1 MLKLIY
7 TNASPY
13 ARKARITALEAG
25 IDLDLVFSHPTADD
39 SKVPDF
45 NPLGKVPALILDD
58 GTLIVDSPVICEFLD
73 QHERAPT
80 LLPAAG
86 PERIRVRTIE
96 ALADGI
102 MDATVSRVL
111 EMRRDPSERSPY
123 WLARWE
129 EAIRRTLPALEAHV
143 TADQG
148 FHLGTIAAICAL
160 DYLDFRFPDLE
171 ALAQLPAL
179 RDWFEGQKTRQS
191 VRATEA
197 FDGPSR

>member
-25 IDLDLVFSHPTADD
+25 IDLNLVWHHPTAED

-73 QHERAPT
+73 QHERTPSF
-80 LLPAAG
+80 LPAQG

-102 MDATVSRVL
+102 MDATVARVL

-123 WLARWE
+123 WLQRWE
-129 EAIRRTLPALEAHV
+129 DAIRRALPVLEAQV
-143 TADQG
+143 TTDPG
-148 FHLGTIAAICAL
+148 FHLGTIASICAL
-160 DYLDFRFPDLE
+160 DYLDFRFPELE
-171 ALAQLPAL
+171 ALAPLPAFADWL
-179 RDWFEGQKTRQS
+179 AGQQTRDS
-191 VRATEA
+191 VKATEP